1 MRIGWLLVIAQVV
14 LASYSLRAICSQIG
28 RDRRCPSRDRIM
40 AIHAAYWT
48 TIATMA
54 VGAALWLTQDRRY
67 VITTEWLH
75 LGCIA
80 ASVVAA
86 LAIRTLQGDGG
97 RGDRR

>member
-1 MRIGWLLVIAQVV
+1 VRIGWLVIVMQVA
-14 LASYSLRAICSQIG
+14 LASYALRAICSQIG

-40 AIHAAYWT
+40 AIRAAYWT
-48 TIATMA
+48 AMATMA

-97 RGDRR
+97 RRD